1 MGTPC
6 AVGRQNTDGTVT
18 YILVNY
24 DGYPT
29 GAGATL
35 VEHWTDPAKI
45 DALMELGDLSS
56 LGTEIGEKQNFD
68 KPSNP
73 DWCKAYGRDRG
84 EEGVEAGTC
93 ETVSEFWNEVD
104 TSYSYLFREG
114 KWYSSEDETV
124 TDLLKR
130 EEDED

>member
-24 DGYPT
+24 DGYLS

-35 VEHWTDPAKI
+35 VRHWTDPAKI

-56 LGTEIGEKQNFD
+56 LGTEIGEKHDFD
-68 KPSNP
+68 KPVNR
-73 DWCKAYGRDRG
+73 DWCRAYGRDRD

-93 ETVSEFWNEVD
+93 EDASEFWREVD
-104 TSYSYLFREG
+104 TSHSYLFREG
-114 KWYSSEDETV
+114 QWYGSEDETV
-124 TDLLKR
+124 AAMLKR
-130 EEDED
+130 DEEGE